1 MAGALALP
9 TLLPRTS
16 TRGDRDAC
24 GRDTGQDLKTA
35 IESPDPFVRTDALAR
50 ADSASDAIVA
60 ALTDD
65 YPLVRREAVR
75 ALGRRGDEEA
85 ARVLLRAAAHDPAAE
100 VREEAVSALAGMMR
114 HLYPAERS

>member
-1 MAGALALP
+1 MGMRAD
-9 TLLPRTS
+9 TM
-16 TRGDRDAC
+16 
-24 GRDTGQDLKTA
+24 TGQDLKAALT
-35 IESPDPFVRTDALAR
+35 SPDPFVRTDALAR
-50 ADSASDAIVA
+50 ADLASDAIVA

-65 YPLVRREAVR
+65 YPLVRRQAVR

-114 HLYPAERS
+114 HLTGAERS